1 MSVGERTRRVTAWR
15 RRAVRAVAAELG
27 VLAALVAVV
36 CAGSLVAPATAVAAT
51 CDTSVDM
58 CLTLT
63 TSNTATALSLP
74 LGGTVAVTVDWGDGS
89 APQSFTSAGDT
100 AAHAYLPDGTY
111 TVVIA
116 PDTSASS
123 SGPWLTHFGDP
134 DGYMGAG
141 LITGVSSFGDL
152 GTTSLAGAFV
162 DATSLIAVPPALPA
176 GVTDLSSAFRGAT
189 AFNPS
194 SYAQS
199 IDGWDTSAVTNMA
212 DMFNGAS
219 GFDSDIAGWDTSRV
233 TDMSHMFDNA
243 VAFDQPLGTWD
254 TAAVTTMNG
263 MLSGAAG
270 FDQPIGAWNTAH
282 VTDMSDLFAGASAF
296 NQPLAGW
303 NTGSVTSTRDMF
315 NSDFAFDQPLGAW
328 DTGHDADMSGM
339 FADATSF
346 DQPISGWNTG
356 TTTTMRAMFSGA
368 GAFDQPLAGWDT
380 SHVTDMSAM
389 FAQAAVFDAPIGGW
403 HTAAVTTMANMFNGA
418 VGFDQPIGT
427 WNVTGVTS
435 LAGMF
440 GGSAG
445 LSLGNYDELLDGW
458 ATQAVRPGVAFDAGT
473 TPFSGLASAAH
484 GVLTN
489 SAGDDWTIS
498 DGGPTDA
505 RIPSIVESPPVATG
519 ITYGQRLSVSRLLG
533 GVASTPGTFSF
544 VTPTDAPGAGTPQ
557 VAVRF
562 VPASPF
568 YAPATVTV
576 AVAVAKGHA
585 TLVLAGLASVRHGR
599 LVIVTVGHLVGGARL
614 SVVWQAGRHSYR
626 RALTAPA
633 STVRVALAL
642 HVRGAYR
649 VTASATDP
657 NVIFRSGSGSVRAT

>member
-1 MSVGERTRRVTAWR
+1 MSLGERTRRVTTWGR
-15 RRAVRAVAAELG
+15 RTVRRMAAELG
-27 VLAALVAVV
+27 VLAALMAVV
-36 CAGSLVAPATAVAAT
+36 CAGSLVAPSPAAAAT

-63 TSNTATALSLP
+63 TTNTNTALSLP
-74 LGGTVAVTVDWGDGS
+74 LDGTVAVTVDWGDGS
-89 APQSFTSAGDT
+89 APQSFTSPGDT
-100 AAHAYLPDGTY
+100 APHAYVPDGTY

-134 DGYMGAG
+134 GGYTGAD

-162 DATSLIAVPPALPA
+162 NATSLIAVPPTLPS

-199 IDGWDTSAVTNMA
+199 IDTWDTSAVTTMA

-219 GFDSDIAGWDTSRV
+219 GFDSDIAGWDTGRV
-233 TDMSHMFDNA
+233 TDMSRMFDNA

-254 TAAVTTMNG
+254 TGAVTAMDG
-263 MLSGAAG
+263 MFGGAVG

-282 VTDMSDLFAGASAF
+282 VTDMSDLFAGAGAF

-315 NSDFAFDQPLGAW
+315 NGAFAFDQPLGAW
-328 DTGHDADMSGM
+328 DTGRDTDMSGM

-346 DQPISGWNTG
+346 DQPIASWNTAAA
-356 TTTTMRAMFSGA
+356 TTTRGMFSGA
-368 GAFDQPLAGWDT
+368 AAFDQPLAGWNT
-380 SHVTDMSAM
+380 GQVTDMSSM

-403 HTAAVTTMANMFNGA
+403 DTAAVTTMANMFNGA

-440 GGSAG
+440 GGSTG

-458 ATQAVRPGVAFDAGT
+458 ATQAVHPGVAFDAGT
-473 TPFSGLASAAH
+473 TPFNGLASAAH

-489 SAGDDWTIS
+489 PAGDDWTIS
-498 DGGPTDA
+498 DGGLTDA
-505 RIPSIVESPPVATG
+505 RIPSIVELAPVASG
-519 ITYGQRLSVSRLLG
+519 ITYGQRLAASRLMG

-544 VTPTDAPGAGTPQ
+544 VTPTEAPGAGTPQ

-568 YAPATVTV
+568 YAPVTIMV

-585 TLVLAGLASVRHGR
+585 TLKLTGLASVRHGR
-599 LVIVTVGHLVGGARL
+599 NLIVTVGHLVGGARL
-614 SVVWQAGRHSYR
+614 SVVWQAGHHTYR
-626 RALTAPA
+626 RTLSAPA
-633 STVRVALAL
+633 SVVRVALDL
-642 HVRGAYR
+642 HVRGIYR

-657 NVIFRSGSGSVRAT
+657 NVIFRPGSGSVRAT